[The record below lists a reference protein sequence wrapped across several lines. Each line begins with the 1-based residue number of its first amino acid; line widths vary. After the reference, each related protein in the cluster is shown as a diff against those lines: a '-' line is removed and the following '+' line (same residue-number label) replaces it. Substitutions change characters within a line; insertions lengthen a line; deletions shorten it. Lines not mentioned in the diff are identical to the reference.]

1 MTQTS
6 SDILE
11 IFANFYTENKDSD
24 IIITGNHGIHNEN
37 FLNQIAKF
45 EFFEKKKILTI
56 RDYNHK
62 AILKKLAK
70 NENEKF
76 DVIIFFGEN
85 LEPQKIK
92 EILTE
97 KHISGQII
105 MQNRAKNH
113 DDFVIF
119 EIPETSFRD
128 YSKAKNAEFSIAQ
141 ILKKEVDFEELENL
155 ANNYLKSGAFAENM
169 ENPDEIIANF
179 DKKRTI
185 IKEEIF
191 EKEYEIFDNF
201 IHALALEN
209 GQLFKEDQF
218 AKNLNTS
225 RRKIK
230 KFTEIL
236 EKYGIIHSIEPFVTN
251 PEKELTRHKKYY
263 FGDLAFYRAAMGEN
277 YGIGTAKEKMI
288 ENFVFL
294 ELERKLDETHE
305 LLFWQKKSG
314 TNIAFILKNKSTNR
328 LTPIEIH
335 LGNSQNPTLTMKSFY
350 ESYSSD
356 IEHAMMLTE
365 NTTKWTNLNDKSF
378 LILPFYTI

>member
-1 MTQTS
+1 MTQKS
-6 SDILE
+6 SEILD
-11 IFANFYTENKDSD
+11 IFANFYAENKNSD
-24 IIITGNHGIHNEN
+24 IIITGNYGTTNEN
-37 FLNQIAKF
+37 FLHKIAKF
-45 EFFEKKKILTI
+45 DIFEKKKILTI
-56 RDYNHK
+56 RDYNDK
-62 AILKKLAK
+62 EILKKLAK
-70 NENEKF
+70 NKNETF
-76 DVIIFFGEN
+76 DIVIFFAEN
-85 LEPQKIK
+85 LEPIKIK
-92 EILTE
+92 EILAE
-97 KHISGQII
+97 KNISGQII
-105 MQNRAKNH
+105 MQNHKKNY
-113 DDFVIF
+113 DNFTIF
-119 EIPETSFRD
+119 EIPNFSFRD
-128 YSKAKNAEFSIAQ
+128 YSKAENSEFSIAQ
-141 ILKKEVDFEELENL
+141 VLKKEVDFEELENL
-155 ANNYLKSGAFAENM
+155 ANNYLKSGAFVENI
-169 ENPDEIIANF
+169 ENPDEIIENF
-179 DKKRTI
+179 DKKRAI

-236 EKYGIIHSIEPFVTN
+236 EKHGIIRSIEPFATN

-263 FGDLAFYRAAMGEN
+263 FGDLAFYRASMGEN
-277 YGIGTAKEKMI
+277 YGVGTAKEKMI

-314 TNIAFILKNKSTNR
+314 TNIAFILKNKSTNG

-335 LGNSQNPTLTMKSFY
+335 LGNKQNPTLTMKSFY
-350 ESYSSD
+350 ESYSHD

-365 NTTKWTNLNDKSF
+365 NTTKSSNLNDKSF